1 MEQDVAFTKMI
12 KTYMPYEI
20 WIAKSVNYQEKMLV
34 KGFFGK
40 YDELFGTK
48 YVEEFSGYYSSY
60 EMIDSGHH
68 LSEEGAKQI
77 FKNID
82 DYWKRVR
89 ILKNM
94 QKANDDIVSDVLG

>member
-1 MEQDVAFTKMI
+1 
-12 KTYMPYEI
+12 
-20 WIAKSVNYQEKMLV
+20 MLV

-82 DYWKRVR
+82 DYWESVR
-89 ILKNM
+89 ILENM
-94 QKANDDIVSDVLG
+94 QKDWWIKIGNGGIGWTAVRIMV